1 MARNQS
7 QEYATMDDDDRRRL
21 EGRTGGSDAG
31 EGGAG
36 ELEFGDPRDMDN
48 QGHSQIP
55 REQEEG
61 DTEHADGAAAQ
72 LDEASHDAAVESEAA
87 KRRKR

>member
-7 QEYATMDDDDRRRL
+7 QDYATMDDDERRRL
-21 EGRTGGSDAG
+21 EGKPAAGGPD
-31 EGGAG
+31 

-55 REQEEG
+55 QEQEEA
-61 DTEHADGAAAQ
+61 DAEHAAGAAAQ
-72 LDEASHDAAVESEAA
+72 LDDAAHDAAVKAEAA
-87 KRRKR
+87 KRRSR